1 MQYTP
6 LRPRKDAQTRDPRV
20 YADIDELVRMQF
32 KAQGFSFLP
41 RQPVHSVL
49 YGRHASRLRGRGLN
63 FEELRRYVPGDDIR
77 NVDWKATARAGEPN
91 VRVFTEEKDRPIW
104 LLVNQCQSMFFG
116 SGERMK
122 SVSAADVVALAAWR
136 GLANGDRVG
145 ALVYDDSD
153 IVCIKPQRSR
163 GQVMRVLAAVVEK
176 NHALGA
182 DAPQPAN
189 SAGGH
194 IVNEV
199 LRQLLPLAPHDSL
212 ICMIGDGHGVDDQT
226 QELVTQLTA
235 HNDLIFAMIYDPMEE
250 ELPRAGTLTIGDGQR
265 RLAFNSDS
273 RALQKDYVEDFQK
286 RLELLRS
293 ISRRH
298 AIPLL
303 PISTAE
309 DVAEQVRR
317 LLGHVGTA
325 SRV

>member
-6 LRPRKDAQTRDPRV
+6 VRPREKADRLDPRV
-20 YADIDELVRMQF
+20 YADIDELVRLQF

-41 RQPVHSVL
+41 RQPVHSIL
-49 YGRHASRLRGRGLN
+49 FGRHASRLRGRGLN

-91 VRVFTEEKDRPIW
+91 VRVFTEEKDRPMW
-104 LLVNQCQSMFFG
+104 LVVNQTQSMFFG
-116 SGERMK
+116 SDERMK
-122 SVSAADVVALAAWR
+122 SVSAAEVVALAAWR

-145 ALVYDDSD
+145 ALVYNDSD

-163 GQVMRVLAAVVEK
+163 GQVMRLLGAVVEK
-176 NHALGA
+176 NHALHA
-182 DAPQPAN
+182 NTPQPERT
-189 SAGGH
+189 SGGH
-194 IVNEV
+194 IINTV

-212 ICMIGDGHGVDDQT
+212 ICMVGDGLGVDDET

-235 HNDLIFAMIYDPMEE
+235 HNDLIFAMIYDPMEQ

-273 RALQKDYVEDFQK
+273 RKLQKDYSDDFEQ

-298 AIPLL
+298 QIPLL

-309 DVAEQVRR
+309 DVAEQVRH
-317 LLGHVGTA
+317 LLGNVGVA